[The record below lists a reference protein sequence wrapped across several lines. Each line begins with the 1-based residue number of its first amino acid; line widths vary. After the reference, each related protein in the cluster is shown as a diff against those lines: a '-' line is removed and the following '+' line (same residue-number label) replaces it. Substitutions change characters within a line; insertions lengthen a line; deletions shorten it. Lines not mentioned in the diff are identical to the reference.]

1 MYARRTL
8 GSLVVVSVLF
18 ASCGGGGS
26 SPTSPATPYV
36 PAGTPAGTPATPAA
50 PGSNEVIATTGSV
63 FNPTSLT
70 VAKGTTVTFTFQ
82 SVEHNVVF
90 DAVAGAPAGIGNT
103 ASSAVQ
109 RVFATSGAFGFQCT
123 IHGGMRGTVTVN

>member
-1 MYARRTL
+1 MLARHTL
-8 GSLVVVSVLF
+8 GSLVVVAALCT
-18 ASCGGGGS
+18 SCGGGGG
-26 SPTSPATPYV
+26 SPTSPANSNPTP
-36 PAGTPAGTPATPAA
+36 GTPAGTPAAPAA
-50 PGSNEVIATTGSV
+50 NEIIATTGST

-90 DAVAGAPAGIGNT
+90 DAVAGAPAGIGST

-109 RVFATSGAFGFQCT
+109 RVFATAGAFGFQCT
-123 IHGGMRGTVTVN
+123 IHGGMRGTVTAN